1 MNVLPNKTSNK
12 KFGYF
17 FTVIFFLISIYFFSL
32 NNSNLFYSMLIISLF
47 FLIISYLRDHW
58 LKELNNSWFRL
69 GLFLSKIISP
79 IIIGIIFYF
88 LITPFGIIKWIISG
102 RNKKNIKTN
111 WRSYSKIKSEFKNP
125 F

>member
-1 MNVLPNKTSNK
+1 MNALSNKTSNK

-17 FTVIFFLISIYFFSL
+17 FTIIFFLMSIYFFSF
-32 NNSNLFYSMLIISLF
+32 NDSNLFYLMLIMSLF

-102 RNKKNIKTN
+102 RNKKNNKTN

>member
-1 MNVLPNKTSNK
+1 MNDLSNKTSNK

-17 FTVIFFLISIYFFSL
+17 FTIIFFLMSIYFFSL
-32 NNSNLFYSMLIISLF
+32 NDSNLFYLMLIISLF

-58 LKELNNSWFRL
+58 LRELNNSWFRL

-79 IIIGIIFYF
+79 IIIAIIFYF

-102 RNKKNIKTN
+102 RNKKKIKTN

>member
-1 MNVLPNKTSNK
+1 MNALPNKTSNK

>member
-1 MNVLPNKTSNK
+1 MNALSNKTSNK

-17 FTVIFFLISIYFFSL
+17 FTIIFFLMSIYFFSF
-32 NNSNLFYSMLIISLF
+32 NDSNLFYLMLIMSLF

-102 RNKKNIKTN
+102 RNKKNNKTD

>member
-1 MNVLPNKTSNK
+1 MNALSNKTSNK

-17 FTVIFFLISIYFFSL
+17 FTIIFFLMSIYFFSF
-32 NNSNLFYSMLIISLF
+32 NDSNLFYLMLIMSLF

-88 LITPFGIIKWIISG
+88 LITPFGIIKLIISG
-102 RNKKNIKTN
+102 RNKKNNKTN